1 MLKGLLSRAKAKLAS
16 ETSAT
21 SGPVALEAPPANSRE
36 RARALVMGFHLMD
49 QAVILFG

>member
-21 SGPVALEAPPANSRE
+21 SGAVTLEAPPPTPASG
-36 RARALVMGFHLMD
+36 RAPW
-49 QAVILFG
+49 